1 MLLKAPQQ
9 SYVIINHLT
18 ASDRAMFDETMFD
31 DAMFDDAMFD
41 DGILSRQMW
50 HNARLTKILIH
61 EQGLNE

>member
-1 MLLKAPQQ
+1 
-9 SYVIINHLT
+9 
-18 ASDRAMFDETMFD
+18 MFDETMFD

>member
-31 DAMFDDAMFD
+31 DAMFDD
-41 DGILSRQMW
+41 GILSRQMW